1 MGHLGVI
8 ATSVGVQKIFCSV
21 VRSNKYVFGRCLEE
35 MLFSSWNTMVIEMSL
50 LDFLAYKTGCQVG
63 ELPTV
68 AKEDPIWISH
78 SVMWMKPDT
87 ESLSDGT
94 THWTTCSI
102 CRQPNPVRKRRIS
115 CSWLFIVT
123 KVAAPHDFLRKPQAP
138 CFSYG

>member
-1 MGHLGVI
+1 
-8 ATSVGVQKIFCSV
+8 
-21 VRSNKYVFGRCLEE
+21 
-35 MLFSSWNTMVIEMSL
+35 MVIEMSL

-87 ESLSDGT
+87 ESLSGWNDALDYLF
-94 THWTTCSI
+94 HL
-102 CRQPNPVRKRRIS
+102 PPAES
-115 CSWLFIVT
+115 CEEAQNQLLMALHRDQ
-123 KVAAPHDFLRKPQAP
+123 VAAPHDFLRKPQAP

>member
-68 AKEDPIWISH
+68 AKEDPIWISAFGD
-78 SVMWMKPDT
+78 VDEAGYRIAEWMERRT
-87 ESLSDGT
+87 GL
-94 THWTTCSI
+94 
-102 CRQPNPVRKRRIS
+102 PVPFAASRI
-115 CSWLFIVT
+115 L
-123 KVAAPHDFLRKPQAP
+123 
-138 CFSYG
+138 

>member
-1 MGHLGVI
+1 
-8 ATSVGVQKIFCSV
+8 
-21 VRSNKYVFGRCLEE
+21 

-87 ESLSDGT
+87 ESLSGWNDA
-94 THWTTCSI
+94 
-102 CRQPNPVRKRRIS
+102 
-115 CSWLFIVT
+115 L
-123 KVAAPHDFLRKPQAP
+123 D
-138 CFSYG
+138 